1 MSADTDT
8 DNTQIKKLD
17 ILIVGAGIAG
27 LSFVYA
33 LRRSEIYQKGLV
45 GYRIIEKKQAPSI
58 DLGYPIHLSSAS
70 RQALRDLLTP
80 SDLARFQKAQS
91 TIPIYHDGL
100 TVGNYKGEAMW
111 RTVRDPGVRSMIERE
126 DLISILRDGNDEDK
140 VEYGKELLSLDE
152 IVGEGRVE
160 VVLSDGET
168 FKVDLVI
175 GADGM
180 FSHTRQLLYPSQNSL
195 EELPWTIMNSR
206 YTSPEVLGWCKDLN
220 GINTI
225 VGDSFSATIIPL
237 GHQTQA
243 QAQSIEEDRED
254 LRNQSIAG
262 GIEDNDQVGNF
273 IDENNRENKQFI
285 DNPTNGNANTDHTHI
300 NLDSHT
306 ANPSVYVAL
315 TIPSKWLEP
324 SYCTKLSKCTCEPTI
339 HSVFL
344 RQLENSDGW
353 PRRKGFQMYS
363 MNKTVAGRGK
373 VILLGDAAHGM
384 PPFCGAGAGSAIV
397 DSVELVKVLNTGID
411 NLNSSLGDY
420 MTQSQ
425 LRNGPL
431 IKASKRLLWLAQ
443 GHTELSM
450 IARRVVFWGLEM
462 KERLSGS
469 RHRAEVQLRQVIEE
483 NRKGSDERDRNGHW
497 NQNGLVPVVR
507 QWAVANDPFT
517 NIYG

>member
-1 MSADTDT
+1 MSADTDA

-91 TIPIYHDGL
+91 TIPIYHDSL

-111 RTVRDPGVRSMIERE
+111 RTIRDPGVRSMIERE
-126 DLISILRDGNDEDK
+126 DLMSILRDGNDEDK

-195 EELPWTIMNSR
+195 EKLPWTIMNSR

-243 QAQSIEEDRED
+243 QAQ
-254 LRNQSIAG
+254 
-262 GIEDNDQVGNF
+262 
-273 IDENNRENKQFI
+273 
-285 DNPTNGNANTDHTHI
+285 T
-300 NLDSHT
+300 
-306 ANPSVYVAL
+306 NPSVYVAL

-397 DSVELVKVLNTGID
+397 DSVELVKVLNTGIGEYHHFY

-443 GHTELSM
+443 GHTELSL

-507 QWAVANDPFT
+507 QWAVADEPFA

>member
-1 MSADTDT
+1 MSADADT
-8 DNTQIKKLD
+8 DNTQAKRLN

-33 LRRSEIYQKGLV
+33 LKRSEIYRKGLV
-45 GYRIIEKKQAPSI
+45 RYRIIEKKQAPST
-58 DLGYPIHLSSAS
+58 DLGYPIHLSSAA
-70 RQALRDLLTP
+70 RQALKDILLP
-80 SDLARFQKAQS
+80 SDLARLQKAQS
-91 TIPIYHDGL
+91 TIPVYHDGL
-100 TVGNYKGEAMW
+100 TVCNYKGEPMW
-111 RTVRDPGVRSMIERE
+111 RAVRDPGVRPMIERE
-126 DLISILRDGNDEDK
+126 DLMGILRDGIDENK
-140 VEYGKELLSLDE
+140 VEYSKELQSLDD
-152 IVGEGRVE
+152 IVNGAGVE
-160 VVLSDGET
+160 VELSDGEK

-180 FSHTRQLLYPSQNSL
+180 FSHTRQLLYSSRNLL
-195 EELPWTIMNSR
+195 EKLPWTIRNSR

-237 GHQTQA
+237 GHQTQT

-254 LRNQSIAG
+254 LRNQSIAER
-262 GIEDNDQVGNF
+262 IEDIDPVGNF
-273 IDENNRENKQFI
+273 TDENNREKQQSI
-285 DNPTNGNANTDHTHI
+285 DNITNANADTNHT
-300 NLDSHT
+300 NTNSSSHT
-306 ANPSVYVAL
+306 AKPSVYVAL
-315 TIPSKWLEP
+315 TVPSRWLEP

-339 HSVFL
+339 HSLFL

-397 DSVELVKVLNTGID
+397 DSVELVKVLNKGIVD

-425 LRNGPL
+425 LRKDPL

-450 IARRVVFWGLEM
+450 IARKVVFWGLEM

-469 RHRAEVQLRQVIEE
+469 RQRAEVELRKVIDES
-483 NRKGSDERDRNGHW
+483 RKGGNEG
-497 NQNGLVPVVR
+497 
-507 QWAVANDPFT
+507 
-517 NIYG
+517 I